1 MIESKNIDKSD
12 DTAEVHSAY
21 KIVSRLEDSWDA
33 NLLAF
38 DAEAAG
44 KTEISKAELN
54 KIIRALKKLRKEFR
68 HAIEELVKLRS

>member
-1 MIESKNIDKSD
+1 MIEIENVDKSD
-12 DTAEVHSAY
+12 DAAEVHSAY
-21 KIVSRLEDSWDA
+21 KIVSRLADSWDA

-68 HAIEELVKLRS
+68 LAIEELVKLRS